1 VPHLRLRVLPILLAA
16 LWQTNGE
23 HFGVPQIS
31 AASSLRPASIQ
42 KSGSDGILARD
53 NCEVW
58 LQVAKLDHIL
68 LDARPPLR
76 GTRGCAGRL

>member
-1 VPHLRLRVLPILLAA
+1 MPHLRLRVLPILLAA

-31 AASSLRPASIQ
+31 AASSLRSASIQ

-53 NCEVW
+53 RTALSQIRPGVSYVW
-58 LQVAKLDHIL
+58 NIIL
-68 LDARPPLR
+68 K
-76 GTRGCAGRL
+76 